1 MLYVS
6 NFLFYFKVSVMVPEE
21 TKIEEI
27 KNSQIKDKQ
36 QLMQWN
42 ETLTLI
48 SERIDKYK
56 RYKVERENN
65 ERNAKR
71 NLKKCL
77 PPYTRLK
84 LV

>member
-36 QLMQWN
+36 HLMQWN

-56 RYKVERENN
+56 RYKVEREKITK
-65 ERNAKR
+65 EMQKEI
-71 NLKKCL
+71 
-77 PPYTRLK
+77 
-84 LV
+84 

>member
-56 RYKVERENN
+56 RYKVEREKITK
-65 ERNAKR
+65 EMQKEI
-71 NLKKCL
+71 
-77 PPYTRLK
+77 
-84 LV
+84 

>member
-36 QLMQWN
+36 QLMQ
-42 ETLTLI
+42 
-48 SERIDKYK
+48 
-56 RYKVERENN
+56 
-65 ERNAKR
+65 
-71 NLKKCL
+71 
-77 PPYTRLK
+77 
-84 LV
+84 